1 MQISFYLSCLRYVR
15 ITDSVDQYFFS
26 FNKFWEILCF
36 IFSISNLKQSDPV
49 FPSIIPSVFLELQF
63 VTPFYSFLLHT
74 NPFIFSILSKL
85 HYGSYFSSP
94 LVCLNIIS
102 LERPPLTTPFH
113 LYSDRNYFIIL
124 SHFIVFVELSPYRNI
139 SLITYYPSSYQKR
152 IPALEDQGLCFF
164 SPSLISQHLAECFT
178 RGRYLINVGLMK
190 EQSTE

>member
-124 SHFIVFVELSPYRNI
+124 SHFIVFVELSPYGNI
-139 SLITYYPSSYQKR
+139 SLITCLLPVFLSKENPCSR
-152 IPALEDQGLCFF
+152 RSGTLFLF
-164 SPSLISQHLAECFT
+164 SISNFLAS
-178 RGRYLINVGLMK
+178 GRVFHTWQVLNKCWFNERTKY
-190 EQSTE
+190 